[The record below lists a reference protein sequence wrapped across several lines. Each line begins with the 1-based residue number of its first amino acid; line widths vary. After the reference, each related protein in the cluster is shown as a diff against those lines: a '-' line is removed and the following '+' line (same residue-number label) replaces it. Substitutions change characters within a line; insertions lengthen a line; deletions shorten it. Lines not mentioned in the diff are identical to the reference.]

1 MSYKKWVYKYKY
13 LKTEESEF
21 AEKMQKFIVQFNKDF
36 IPNSPPPQETNQPPP
51 PVDPPLIEEN
61 KEEEILESKPKKKGK
76 DLYKKLSK
84 EFHPDKGGTD
94 EDFKDLNSMYED
106 ENVLGMYVKAEELG
120 LKIEVENEDELE
132 ETFENTCN
140 LLQKKIDHYVT
151 TAAWRWGIATEE
163 EKEILSFLIEQQANV
178 KRRQK

>member
-21 AEKMQKFIVQFNKDF
+21 AEKMQKYAIKFHEDF
-36 IPNSPPPQETNQPPP
+36 KPNSPPPQENNQPINIPP
-51 PVDPPLIEEN
+51 Q
-61 KEEEILESKPKKKGK
+61 EEEEVENVKPKPPKKGK
-76 DLYKKLSK
+76 NLYKELAK

-94 EDFKDLNSMYED
+94 DDFKDLNSMYED

-120 LKIEVENEDELE
+120 LEIEVLDEDELE
-132 ETFENTCN
+132 ETFEKTCTS
-140 LLQKKIDHYVT
+140 LQEKIESYKN
-151 TAAWRWGIATEE
+151 TAAWRWGTAKEE
-163 EKEILSFLIEQQANV
+163 EKEALAFIIEQQANV